1 MIKKIYQTILLIVL
15 VAGILMVAILLG
27 GRNID
32 SIANVIKEIDFKILL
47 LASVIVSSILVLII
61 NRLLKYMGEVRYLH
75 SPLSRIDKM
84 TGEEFEYYLKLR
96 LERLGFK
103 VEMTP
108 ASNDYGADLF
118 CFDNNGT
125 IVVQVKRYEGNVGT
139 AAVQEI
145 VAAREYYN
153 ADGCVVITNSFFT
166 INALNLAEANEVA
179 LIDRDDLLS
188 FRREKLYFSES

>member
-1 MIKKIYQTILLIVL
+1 MIKKIYQTILLIIL
-15 VAGILMVAILLG
+15 VAGILMAAILLG
-27 GRNID
+27 GRSASCIT
-32 SIANVIKEIDFKILL
+32 NVIKEIDFKILL

-166 INALNLAEANEVA
+166 INALNLAEANEVS
-179 LIDRDDLLS
+179 LIDRDDLLY
-188 FRREKLYFSES
+188 FRREKLNFSES